1 MLWVFETQIVG
12 DFTDGF
18 LRIKDSGFCQVDNFG
33 VNVVLGRLTGFPADE
48 ITKIIR
54 GEVKTFG
61 AVGNGGQA
69 NGLGKIGVEVA
80 IEQGFKFFEDAFI
93 GVFSGYKL
101 SVIKTCAVIKE
112 QFEVGSYEFFTV
124 FVDRLLQLKLDF
136 VKAVQYYLSFFFGE
150 VEGFVD
156 FITEEVVFMNLFAQR
171 GAFYQIWMKQKG
183 PTFGSKGGCTWLN
196 AQDLPWSDKYQGA
209 FLVVV

>member
-1 MLWVFETQIVG
+1 MLWVFEAQIVG

-18 LRIKDSGFCQVDNFG
+18 LRIKDSGFCQVNNFG

-80 IEQGFKFFEDAFI
+80 IEQGFKFF
-93 GVFSGYKL
+93 
-101 SVIKTCAVIKE
+101 
-112 QFEVGSYEFFTV
+112 
-124 FVDRLLQLKLDF
+124 
-136 VKAVQYYLSFFFGE
+136 
-150 VEGFVD
+150 
-156 FITEEVVFMNLFAQR
+156 
-171 GAFYQIWMKQKG
+171 
-183 PTFGSKGGCTWLN
+183 
-196 AQDLPWSDKYQGA
+196 
-209 FLVVV
+209 